1 MLDLTSDTQH
11 KTDKSNDMSGA
22 LRNPNARFVLA
33 HKVRKETC
41 PSCGHK
47 GTYRRYLDRHT
58 GELLPE
64 TVGSCDRENNCG
76 YYYSAK
82 QWITDGGIVP
92 DTETMHIP
100 TPPPRRTDWRCPKDV
115 YNRTQGLLPN
125 GTHLAT
131 RNNLIHWMLG
141 TYLGDSPLGVWEDYK
156 VGTYPSGKNHPE
168 LTHAAVFWQIGL
180 DGEPRSGKVI
190 QYDPETGKRRK
201 DVRAN
206 WIHSIVTKQSME
218 DIGCAQVYFGTHL
231 LPLHPEKPVAIVES
245 EKTALIC
252 SCLYPSHVWL
262 ATGGAQS
269 LNVERSMCL
278 AGRDVVIFPDSGMF
292 EEWSVRALNIEP
304 MLASCHV
311 SDILE
316 AIGAPPGDDIAD
328 FLLPENKFEA
338 LGIELL
344 PSQLPSPVEP
354 EQPVLVN
361 YEPVPVWQDDQPP
374 VVFPEPKIVV
384 LESPLD
390 RILNQPGVQALIQ
403 ECDIDTSKL
412 TIKQL

>member
-1 MLDLTSDTQH
+1 
-11 KTDKSNDMSGA
+11 MSGA

-33 HKVRKETC
+33 HKVKKEVC
-41 PSCGHK
+41 PSCGHR
-47 GTYRRYLDRHT
+47 GVYRRYLDRHT

-64 TVGSCDRENNCG
+64 HVGSCDRENNCG

-82 QWITDGGIVP
+82 QWIADGAVVQ
-92 DTETMHIP
+92 DTEIMHIP
-100 TPPPRRTDWRCPKDV
+100 TPPPRRTDWRCPEEFVEYTNKKHFD
-115 YNRTQGLLPN
+115 NNLLN
-125 GTHLAT
+125 WLRTHLDEVTAT
-131 RNNLIHWMLG
+131 QAFQG
-141 TYLGDSPLGVWEDYK
+141 YGC
-156 VGTYPSGKNHPE
+156 GTYPMGRNHPD
-168 LTHAAVFWQIGL
+168 LHGATVFWQIGL
-180 DGEPRSGKVI
+180 DGKHRSGKVI

-231 LPLHPEKPVAIVES
+231 LNEYPDKPVALVES

-252 SCLYPSHVWL
+252 SCLYQSHVWL

-316 AIGAPPGDDIAD
+316 AIGAPSGDDIAD

-344 PSQLPSPVEP
+344 PSLPPSPVEK
-354 EQPVLVN
+354 
-361 YEPVPVWQDDQPP
+361 EPKPVWEGDGDESTFAGIPLVLIDAPP
-374 VVFPEPKIVV
+374 I
-384 LESPLD
+384 ESPLD
-390 RILNQPGVQALIQ
+390 RILNQPGVQALVQ